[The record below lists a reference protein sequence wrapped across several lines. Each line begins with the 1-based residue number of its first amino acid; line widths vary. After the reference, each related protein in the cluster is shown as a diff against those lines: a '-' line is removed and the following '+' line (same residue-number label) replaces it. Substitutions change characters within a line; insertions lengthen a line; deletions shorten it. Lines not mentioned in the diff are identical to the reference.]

1 MDLAYLVL
9 KVVKS
14 GLGVHEK
21 EELLREVSFEM
32 SKEVLVKVVSPSGS
46 KV

>member
-1 MDLAYLVL
+1 MAYLVL

-21 EELLREVSFEM
+21 EELLRLVSFEM
-32 SKEVLVKVVSPSGS
+32 SKEGSVKVGSSGGS
-46 KV
+46 KA